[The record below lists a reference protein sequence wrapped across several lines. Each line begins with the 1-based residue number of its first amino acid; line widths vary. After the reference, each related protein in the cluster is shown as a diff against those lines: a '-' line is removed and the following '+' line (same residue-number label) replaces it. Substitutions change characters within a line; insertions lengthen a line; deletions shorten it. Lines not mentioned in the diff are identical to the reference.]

1 MPIPIPIPLPIP
13 IPIPILIP
21 IPIPIPI
28 PAPAGAATPRGRSEA
43 RGGGQSR
50 GANAADG
57 GESDEAS
64 AAIPLGGRE
73 REPEAVGRVACGR
86 CESGA
91 AARAPCEGEG
101 HTPRMSPGHY
111 EMPGIGALNC
121 R

>member
-1 MPIPIPIPLPIP
+1 MTTHHSREHPSLAQTTFWLFTHTHIR
-13 IPIPILIP
+13 
-21 IPIPIPI
+21 
-28 PAPAGAATPRGRSEA
+28 AATGAASPRGRSEA

-57 GESDEAS
+57 GESDEAP

-73 REPEAVGRVACGR
+73 RESEAVGRVARGR

-101 HTPRMSPGHY
+101 HTPRMSPRRH
-111 EMPGIGALNC
+111 EMPGIVGALIC